1 MTPVQ
6 EKLFFVLA
14 DDDPRLHEYT
24 VSILKESGMLEK
36 HESFYDPVSFL
47 AFLKESEDEPD
58 VILLDVHF
66 EGSGLSGVDILP
78 FIREE
83 YPYIPVILLTG
94 MDAEATDEA
103 QSDVFTYFIPKPVT
117 EVHLTS
123 MLHFYLGKSKK
134 SAETINTLI
143 DEMEEVK
150 GYHHLLEQEVEEL
163 QDEQRRLE
171 QLTREDKTGSSTKGF
186 EKVSEILESLL
197 TKSQPMP
204 SFVADLEKVYSTQFK
219 LFKKVIETLIRFDV
233 QDSATPGMN
242 IHKVKGTQ
250 NVFSA
255 RLSRKVRLFY
265 YNSAKSVRKKL
276 IRLDIYHDTK
286 GMDKWIKNNYHSYAE
301 TDDQYENSI
310 KRS

>member
-1 MTPVQ
+1 MSPVQ
-6 EKLFFVLA
+6 EQLFFVLA

-24 VSILKESGMLEK
+24 VSILREAGLLEK
-36 HESFYDPVSFL
+36 HESFYDPISFL
-47 AFLKESEDEPD
+47 AFLKESEEEPD

-66 EGSGLSGVDILP
+66 EGSGLSGVEILP

-103 QSDVFTYFIPKPVT
+103 QSDVFTFFIPKPVT
-117 EVHLTS
+117 EDHLLR

-134 SAETINTLI
+134 SAERINSLMN
-143 DEMEEVK
+143 EMEEIK

-163 QDEQRRLE
+163 QTEQRRLE
-171 QLTREDKTGSSTKGF
+171 SISKEGKSDTKGF
-186 EKVSEILESLL
+186 EKISEILESLL
-197 TKSQPMP
+197 TKSEPLP
-204 SFVADLEKVYSTQFK
+204 SFIEDLEKLYSTQFK

-233 QDSATPGMN
+233 QDAGTPGMN
-242 IHKVKGTQ
+242 IHKVQGTQ

-265 YNSAKSVRKKL
+265 YSSAKTLRKRL

-301 TDDQYENSI
+301 IEE
-310 KRS
+310 

>member
-1 MTPVQ
+1 MMTPQQ
-6 EKLFFVLA
+6 EQYFFVLA

-24 VSILKESGMLEK
+24 VSILEESGILEK

-47 AFLKESEDEPD
+47 AFLKESEEEPD

-78 FIREE
+78 YIREE
-83 YPYIPVILLTG
+83 YPYLPVILLTG

-117 EVHLTS
+117 EDHLLR

-134 SAETINTLI
+134 TAEQVNKLMT
-143 DEMEEVK
+143 EMEDVK
-150 GYHHLLEQEVEEL
+150 GYHQLLEEEVEQL

-171 QLTREDKTGSSTKGF
+171 EQSRVSKTDGKGF
-186 EKVSEILESLL
+186 EKVTEILESML
-197 TKSQPMP
+197 TKSEAMP
-204 SFVADLEKVYSTQFK
+204 SFIADLEKVYSTQFK

-233 QDSATPGMN
+233 QDSGTPGMN

-265 YNSAKSVRKKL
+265 YSSAKSVRKRL
-276 IRLDIYHDTK
+276 LRLDIYHDTK

-301 TDDQYENSI
+301 IEE
-310 KRS
+310 

>member
-1 MTPVQ
+1 MTNDTV
-6 EKLFFVLA
+6 KYFFVLA
-14 DDDPRLHEYT
+14 DDDPRLHEYA
-24 VSILKESGMLEK
+24 VSILDEAGMMEK

-47 AFLKESEDEPD
+47 AYLKEAEEEPD
-58 VILLDVHF
+58 AVLLDVHF

-78 FIREE
+78 YIRED
-83 YPYIPVILLTG
+83 YPYLPVVLLTG

-103 QSDVFTYFIPKPVT
+103 QSDVFTYFIPKPVSAPQ
-117 EVHLTS
+117 LTS

-134 SAETINTLI
+134 SAEQV
-143 DEMEEVK
+143 DKFMQEMADIK
-150 GYHHLLEQEVEEL
+150 GYHKLLEEEVEHL
-163 QDEQRRLE
+163 QEEQNKSLE
-171 QLTREDKTGSSTKGF
+171 QQSEAKVDKSF
-186 EKVSEILESLL
+186 EKVTEILESIL

-204 SFVADLEKVYSTQFK
+204 SLIADLEKVYSTQFK

-265 YNSAKSVRKKL
+265 YSSPKTVRKRL
-276 IRLDIYHDTK
+276 LRLDIYHDTK

-301 TDDQYENSI
+301 IDE
-310 KRS
+310 

>member
-1 MTPVQ
+1 MTPQQ
-6 EKLFFVLA
+6 EQYFFVLA

-24 VSILKESGMLEK
+24 VSILQEGGILEK

-47 AFLKESEDEPD
+47 AFLKESEEEPD

-78 FIREE
+78 YIREE
-83 YPYIPVILLTG
+83 YPYLPVILLTG

-117 EVHLTS
+117 EDHLLR

-134 SAETINTLI
+134 TAEQVNKLMS
-143 DEMEEVK
+143 EMEDVR
-150 GYHHLLEQEVEEL
+150 GYHQLLEEEVEQL

-171 QLTREDKTGSSTKGF
+171 EQSRSTKTDGKGF
-186 EKVSEILESLL
+186 EKVTEILESLL
-197 TKSQPMP
+197 TKSEAMP
-204 SFVADLEKVYSTQFK
+204 SFIADLEKVYSTQFK

-233 QDSATPGMN
+233 QDSGTPGMN

-265 YNSAKSVRKKL
+265 YSSAKSVRKRL
-276 IRLDIYHDTK
+276 LRLDIYHDTK

-301 TDDQYENSI
+301 IEE
-310 KRS
+310 

>member
-1 MTPVQ
+1 MSPVQ
-6 EKLFFVLA
+6 EQLFFVLA

-24 VSILKESGMLEK
+24 VSILREAGILEK
-36 HESFYDPVSFL
+36 HESFYDPISFL
-47 AFLKESEDEPD
+47 AFLKESEEEPD

-66 EGSGLSGVDILP
+66 EGSGLSGVEILP

-103 QSDVFTYFIPKPVT
+103 QSDVFTFFIPKPVT
-117 EVHLTS
+117 EDHLLR

-134 SAETINTLI
+134 SAEKINHLMN
-143 DEMEEVK
+143 EMEEVK
-150 GYHHLLEQEVEEL
+150 GYHLLLEQEVEEL
-163 QDEQRRLE
+163 QSEQRRLE
-171 QLTREDKTGSSTKGF
+171 SISKEGKSDTKGF
-186 EKVSEILESLL
+186 EKISEILESLL
-197 TKSQPMP
+197 TKSEPLP
-204 SFVADLEKVYSTQFK
+204 SFIEDLEKLYSTQFK

-233 QDSATPGMN
+233 QDSGTPGMN
-242 IHKVKGTQ
+242 IHKVQGTQ

-265 YNSAKSVRKKL
+265 YSSAKTFRKRL

-301 TDDQYENSI
+301 IEE
-310 KRS
+310 

>member
-1 MTPVQ
+1 MTPHQ
-6 EKLFFVLA
+6 DQYFFVLA

-24 VSILKESGMLEK
+24 VSILEDAGILEK
-36 HESFYDPVSFL
+36 HKSFYDPVSFL
-47 AFLKESEDEPD
+47 AFLKESDDEPD

-66 EGSGLSGVDILP
+66 EGSGLSGVDIIP

-117 EVHLTS
+117 EDHLLR

-134 SAETINTLI
+134 SAEQINTLI
-143 DEMEEVK
+143 SEMEEFK
-150 GYHHLLEQEVEEL
+150 GYHQLLEEEVEHL
-163 QDEQRRLE
+163 QGEQRRLE
-171 QLTREDKTGSSTKGF
+171 ELSKTGRTDGKGF
-186 EKVSEILESLL
+186 EKLTEILESLL
-197 TKSQPMP
+197 TKSEAMP
-204 SFVADLEKVYSTQFK
+204 SFIADLEKVYSTQFK

-233 QDSATPGMN
+233 QDSGTPGMN

-265 YNSAKSVRKKL
+265 YSSAKTVRKKL
-276 IRLDIYHDTK
+276 LRLDIYHDTK

-301 TDDQYENSI
+301 I
-310 KRS
+310 KE

>member
-1 MTPVQ
+1 MTPATEQ
-6 EKLFFVLA
+6 YFFVLA
-14 DDDPRLHEYT
+14 DDDPRLHEYVT
-24 VSILKESGMLEK
+24 SILDEAGLMER

-47 AFLKESEDEPD
+47 AFLQESDEDPD

-78 FIREE
+78 HIREDF
-83 YPYIPVILLTG
+83 PYVPVILLTG

-103 QSDVFTYFIPKPVT
+103 QSDVFTYFIPKPVSAQQ
-117 EVHLTS
+117 LTS
-123 MLHFYLGKSKK
+123 MLHFYLGKSRK
-134 SAETINTLI
+134 SAELMNNFMK
-143 DEMEEVK
+143 EMEEIK
-150 GYHHLLEQEVEEL
+150 GYHQLLEEEVEQL
-163 QDEQRRLE
+163 QEE
-171 QLTREDKTGSSTKGF
+171 QLKMSTQPVEAKADKSF
-186 EKVSEILESLL
+186 EKVTEILESIM

-233 QDSATPGMN
+233 QDAGTPGMN

-265 YNSAKSVRKKL
+265 YNSPKTVRKRL
-276 IRLDIYHDTK
+276 LRLDIYHDTK

-301 TDDQYENSI
+301 MDE
-310 KRS
+310 

>member
-1 MTPVQ
+1 MTPEQ
-6 EKLFFVLA
+6 DPLFFVLA

-24 VSILKESGMLEK
+24 VSILSDAGILEK

-47 AFLKESEDEPD
+47 AFLKESEEEPD

-78 FIREE
+78 YIREE

-117 EVHLTS
+117 EDHLLR
-123 MLHFYLGKSKK
+123 MLRFYLGKSKK
-134 SAETINTLI
+134 TAEQVNTLMA
-143 DEMEEVK
+143 EMKEVK
-150 GYHHLLEQEVEEL
+150 GYHQLLEEEVEQL

-171 QLTREDKTGSSTKGF
+171 EQSRTEKTAGAGKGF
-186 EKVSEILESLL
+186 ERVTEILESLL
-197 TKSQPMP
+197 TKSEAMP
-204 SFVADLEKVYSTQFK
+204 SFIADLEKVYSTQFK

-233 QDSATPGMN
+233 QDAGTPGMN

-265 YNSAKSVRKKL
+265 YSAAKTTRKRL
-276 IRLDIYHDTK
+276 LRLDIYHDTK

-301 TDDQYENSI
+301 QED
-310 KRS
+310 K

>member
-1 MTPVQ
+1 MSPVQ
-6 EKLFFVLA
+6 EQLFFVLA

-24 VSILKESGMLEK
+24 VSILREAGLLEK

-47 AFLKESEDEPD
+47 AFLKESEEEPD

-103 QSDVFTYFIPKPVT
+103 QSDVFTFFIPKPVT
-117 EVHLTS
+117 EDHLLR

-134 SAETINTLI
+134 SAEKISTLM

-150 GYHHLLEQEVEEL
+150 GYHQLLEQEVEEL
-163 QDEQRRLE
+163 QTEQRRLE
-171 QLTREDKTGSSTKGF
+171 SLSKGEKSDGKGF
-186 EKVSEILESLL
+186 EKVSDILESLL

-204 SFVADLEKVYSTQFK
+204 SFIADLEKLYSTQFK

-233 QDSATPGMN
+233 QDSGTPGMN
-242 IHKVKGTQ
+242 IHKVQGTQ

-265 YNSAKSVRKKL
+265 YSSAKTARKRL

-301 TDDQYENSI
+301 NEE
-310 KRS
+310 

>member
-1 MTPVQ
+1 MSPVQ
-6 EKLFFVLA
+6 DQLFFVLA

-24 VSILKESGMLEK
+24 VSILREAGLLEK
-36 HESFYDPVSFL
+36 HESFYDPISL
-47 AFLKESEDEPD
+47 LEFLKESEEEPD

-66 EGSGLSGVDILP
+66 EGSGLSGVEILP

-103 QSDVFTYFIPKPVT
+103 QSDVFTFFIPKPVT
-117 EVHLTS
+117 EDHLLR

-134 SAETINTLI
+134 SAERISHLMA
-143 DEMEEVK
+143 EMEEVK
-150 GYHHLLEQEVEEL
+150 GYHQLLEQEVEEL
-163 QDEQRRLE
+163 QTEQRRLE
-171 QLTREDKTGSSTKGF
+171 SISKEGKSDGKGF

-204 SFVADLEKVYSTQFK
+204 SFIADLEKLYSTQFK
-219 LFKKVIETLIRFDV
+219 LFKKVIETLIKFDV
-233 QDSATPGMN
+233 QDSGTPGMN
-242 IHKVKGTQ
+242 IHKVQGTQ

-265 YNSAKSVRKKL
+265 YSSAKTLRKRL

-301 TDDQYENSI
+301 IEE
-310 KRS
+310 

>member
-1 MTPVQ
+1 MSPVQ
-6 EKLFFVLA
+6 EQLFFVLA

-24 VSILKESGMLEK
+24 VSILREAGLLEK

-47 AFLKESEDEPD
+47 AFLKESEEEPD

-103 QSDVFTYFIPKPVT
+103 QSDVFTFFIPKPVT
-117 EVHLTS
+117 EDHLLR
-123 MLHFYLGKSKK
+123 MLHFYLGKSRK
-134 SAETINTLI
+134 SAEKISTLM

-150 GYHHLLEQEVEEL
+150 GYHQLLEQEVEEL
-163 QDEQRRLE
+163 QTEQRRLE
-171 QLTREDKTGSSTKGF
+171 SLSKGEKSDGKGF
-186 EKVSEILESLL
+186 EKVSDILESLL

-204 SFVADLEKVYSTQFK
+204 SFIADLEKLYSTQFK

-233 QDSATPGMN
+233 QDSGTPGMN
-242 IHKVKGTQ
+242 IHKVQGTQ

-265 YNSAKSVRKKL
+265 YSSAKTARKRL

-301 TDDQYENSI
+301 NEE
-310 KRS
+310 